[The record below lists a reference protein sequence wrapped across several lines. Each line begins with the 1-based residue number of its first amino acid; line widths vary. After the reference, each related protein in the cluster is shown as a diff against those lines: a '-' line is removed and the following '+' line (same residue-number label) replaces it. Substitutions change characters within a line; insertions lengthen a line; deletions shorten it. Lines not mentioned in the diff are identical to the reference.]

1 MRRRPDDRRA
11 HLRDRP
17 LRLAP
22 GSVHRGTPRFRVAIV
37 IAAAASAS
45 CATPLLTPG
54 APLLVQHLK
63 IAPYESHE
71 RCASLR
77 AGDRLDYW
85 YESSAPLHFDL
96 RYREESAV
104 LAPVVRDGSTGDSGL
119 FEARVPA
126 TYCLAWEAG
135 APGAIL
141 DYRVLLRVANE

>member
-1 MRRRPDDRRA
+1 
-11 HLRDRP
+11 LRGGP
-17 LRLAP
+17 LRLAT
-22 GSVHRGTPRFRVAIV
+22 GRLRRATPRARLAIV

-45 CATPLLTPG
+45 CATPLLAPG
-54 APLLVQHLK
+54 APLLVQHLT

-96 RYREESAV
+96 RYREDNAV

-119 FEARVPA
+119 FEARVAA

-135 APGAIL
+135 ASGAIL
-141 DYRVLLRVANE
+141 DYRVLLRVAGG

>member
-1 MRRRPDDRRA
+1 LRA
-11 HLRDRP
+11 GRS
-17 LRLAP
+17 RLA
-22 GSVHRGTPRFRVAIV
+22 SDRLRHGTAHFRLAIV
-37 IAAAASAS
+37 IGAAASAS

-54 APLLVQHLK
+54 EPLLVQHLK

-71 RCASLR
+71 RCASVR
-77 AGDRLDYW
+77 VGDRLEYW

-96 RYREESAV
+96 RYREDNAV

-141 DYRVLLRVANE
+141 DYRVVLRASNE

>member
-1 MRRRPDDRRA
+1 MRPRFDDPRL
-11 HLRDRP
+11 HLRAGRS
-17 LRLAP
+17 RLAS
-22 GSVHRGTPRFRVAIV
+22 GRLRHGTAYFRLAIV
-37 IAAAASAS
+37 IGAAASAS
-45 CATPLLTPG
+45 CATSLLTPG
-54 APLLVQHLK
+54 QPLLVQHLK

-71 RCASLR
+71 RCASVR

-96 RYREESAV
+96 RYREDNAV

-141 DYRVLLRVANE
+141 DYRVVLRAPNG